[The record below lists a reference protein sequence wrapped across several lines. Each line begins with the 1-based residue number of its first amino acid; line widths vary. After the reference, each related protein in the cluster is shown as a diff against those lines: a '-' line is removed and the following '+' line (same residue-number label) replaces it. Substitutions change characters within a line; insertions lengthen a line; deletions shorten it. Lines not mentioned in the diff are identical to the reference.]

1 MRLVPIPDKVYEE
14 YRQQLMFECYK
25 WDPQFVDNNT
35 VAKYAL
41 VLTKEEAIQI
51 ARDTEL
57 LARET
62 IEAEEFLNQNLDSA
76 KVLRLPKRLKKEIAS
91 MKNYNR
97 DKNVRLMRFDFHPIR
112 VSGEGE
118 GSFNYAVSEVNSD
131 VPGGHAEGS
140 IMPFFAK
147 EVLENYGGT
156 DKYMYKDLSSALT
169 KAIAKKVPENGTIF
183 LNHCT
188 CYSDDRQVM
197 EFDSDRLRACGFNVI
212 IGAADHIRFR
222 DNKAYSILDGNECE
236 LDGIFR
242 YTPVEWLLDIK
253 PRKWQGYFNT
263 HAVACNHPVSLF
275 AQTKRF
281 PFVWDELEKHG
292 ISMANWRR
300 LLPETAEVD
309 KDIMHNDEFIFK
321 PAYGRVGERISIKE
335 ACKGDEYNKILK
347 DVKRHPKR
355 YIAQKRFDSMTVPG
369 VNGEEYHVC
378 IGSYAVEGKHASFY
392 ARISDLPRIDSNAA
406 DIPVLIL
413 DEDNISKEEA
423 LDNGFI
429 TSPSAISEDK
439 PYLCRVNNPALSR
452 YAYSQWAD
460 ASGKWSPWVR
470 PVPFINIG
478 VGRKGFDGPYSLVD
492 YFDGDDK
499 EVKLLTKNTAI
510 IIDVSGDQSVMAA
523 LSLAK
528 NGYRP
533 VPLYNGTMEQ
543 DGARAISDNKSVS
556 EALLWGIEILK
567 DMSFEENAMPVF
579 LLDSNRLN
587 RHKGKR
593 TLFDNSW
600 DIYAQD
606 MPSAKFLSDNGVEK
620 IVVISEKISRDLKD
634 ILFKYQKGNLDIYL
648 KKIYEQ
654 PRKIKIRKFKGKR

>member
-1 MRLVPIPDKVYEE
+1 MKLVPIPEEVYEE

-41 VLTKEEAIQI
+41 ILTKAEAMQI

-57 LARET
+57 LSEET
-62 IEAEEFLNQNLDSA
+62 IRAEEFLNQNLDKA
-76 KVLRLPKRLKKEIAS
+76 KVLKLPRKLKKEIAS
-91 MKNYNR
+91 MKNYDK
-97 DKNVRLMRFDFHPIR
+97 DKNVRLMRFDFHPVR
-112 VSGEGE
+112 AKDEDE

-147 EVLENYGGT
+147 EVLEKYGGT
-156 DKYMYKDLSSALT
+156 DKYLYKDLSSALT
-169 KAIAKKVPENGTIF
+169 KAIVKKVPENGTIF

-212 IGAADHIRFR
+212 IGAADHIRFK

-253 PRKWQGYFNT
+253 PRKWQGYFN
-263 HAVACNHPVSLF
+263 AGVVACNHPVSLF

-300 LLPETAEVD
+300 LLPETTDVS
-309 KDIMHNDEFIFK
+309 KDTMHNDEFIFK

-335 ACKGDEYNKILK
+335 ACKGDEYSKILK

-355 YIAQKRFDSMTVPG
+355 YIAQRRFDSMTLPG
-369 VNGEEYHVC
+369 VNGEKYHVC
-378 IGSYAVEGKHASFY
+378 IGSYSVEGKHASYY

-406 DIPVLIL
+406 DIPVLVL
-413 DEDNISKEEA
+413 DEDITLDEA
-423 LDNGFI
+423 NVNGFI
-429 TSPSAISEDK
+429 AKPSAISEDK
-439 PYLCRVNNPALSR
+439 PYLSRVNNPALSR
-452 YAYSQWAD
+452 EIYRQWAA

-478 VGRKGFDGPYSLVD
+478 VGRKGFEGPYSLVD
-492 YFDGDDK
+492 LFDGNED
-499 EVKLLTKNTAI
+499 EVKQMSNNTAI
-510 IIDVSGDQSVMAA
+510 ILDVPGDKGVMAG

-528 NGYRP
+528 SGFRP
-533 VPLYNGTMEQ
+533 VPLYNGTIEQ
-543 DGARAISDNKSVS
+543 EGARAVSDNKSVS
-556 EALLWGIEILK
+556 EALLWGTGLVK
-567 DMSFEENAMPVF
+567 DMSFQDNAMPVF

-587 RHKGKR
+587 RHKRKR

-606 MPSAKFLSDNGVEK
+606 MPSAKFLMDNGIEK

-634 ILFKYQKGNLDIYL
+634 ILFKYQKGKLDIYL
-648 KKIYEQ
+648 KKIYEE
-654 PRKIKIRKFKGKR
+654 PRKIKIRKIKGKR

>member
-1 MRLVPIPDKVYEE
+1 MKLVPIPEAVYEE

-35 VAKYAL
+35 VARYAL
-41 VLTKEEAIQI
+41 VLTKAEAMQI

-57 LARET
+57 LAEET
-62 IEAEEFLNQNLDSA
+62 IQAEEFLNQNLDSA
-76 KVLRLPKRLKKEIAS
+76 KALKLPKRLKKEIAS
-91 MKNYNR
+91 MKNYDR

-112 VSGEGE
+112 VKGEGK
-118 GSFNYAVSEVNSD
+118 GAFNYAVSEVNSD

-147 EVLENYGGT
+147 EALEKYDGT
-156 DKYMYKDLSSALT
+156 EKYMYKDLSRALT
-169 KAIAKKVPENGTIF
+169 RAIAKKVPENGTIF

-212 IGAADHIRFR
+212 IGAADHIRFK

-263 HAVACNHPVSLF
+263 EVVACNHPVSLF

-300 LLPETAEVD
+300 LLPETVEVH
-309 KDIMHNDEFIFK
+309 KDTLHNDEFIFK

-335 ACKGDEYNKILK
+335 ACKGDEYSKILK
-347 DVKRHPKR
+347 DVKRHPRR
-355 YIAQKRFDSMTVPG
+355 YIAQKRFDSMTVSG
-369 VNGEEYHVC
+369 VNGEEYHIC

-413 DEDNISKEEA
+413 DEDNISVEEA
-423 LDNGFI
+423 ADNGFI
-429 TSPSAISEDK
+429 TRPSSISEDK
-439 PYLCRVNNPALSR
+439 PYLSRVNNPALSR
-452 YAYSQWAD
+452 EIYRYWAS

-478 VGRKGFDGPYSLVD
+478 VGSKGIYESYSLVD
-492 YFDGDDK
+492 LFDGSDED
-499 EVKLLTKNTAI
+499 VKALARNTAI
-510 IIDVSGDQSVMAA
+510 IVDVPGDKGVMAG
-523 LSLAK
+523 LNLAK
-528 NGYRP
+528 NGFRP
-533 VPLYNGTMEQ
+533 VPLYNGTIEQ
-543 DGARAISDNKSVS
+543 EGARAVSDNNSAS
-556 EALLWGIEILK
+556 EALLWGTRLLNE
-567 DMSFEENAMPVF
+567 MTFEDDAMPVF

-587 RHKGKR
+587 RHRRKR

-606 MPSAKFLSDNGVEK
+606 MPSAKFLADNGVEK
-620 IVVISEKISRDLKD
+620 VIVISEKISRDLKD
-634 ILFKYQKGNLDIYL
+634 ILFKYQKGKLEIYL
-648 KKIYEQ
+648 KKIYDE

>member
-1 MRLVPIPDKVYEE
+1 MKLVPIPEAVYEE

-41 VLTKEEAIQI
+41 VLTEEEAFKI
-51 ARDTEL
+51 AKDTEL
-57 LARET
+57 LSAET
-62 IEAEEFLNQNLDSA
+62 IQAEEFLNQNLDSA
-76 KVLRLPKRLKKEIAS
+76 KVLKLPKRLKKEIAS
-91 MKNYNR
+91 MKTYNR
-97 DKNVRLMRFDFHPIR
+97 DKNIRLMRFDFHPVR
-112 VSGEGE
+112 VKGEGE
-118 GSFNYAVSEVNSD
+118 GVFNYAVSEVNSD

-147 EVLENYGGT
+147 EVLEKYGGE
-156 DKYMYKDLSSALT
+156 DKYVYKDLSFALT
-169 KAIAKKVPENGTIF
+169 AAFMKKVPKNGTIF

-197 EFDSDRLRACGFNVI
+197 EFDRDRLRACGFNVI
-212 IGAADHIRFR
+212 IGAADHIRFE
-222 DNKAYSILDGNECE
+222 DKKAYSILDGNECK

-253 PRKWQGYFNT
+253 PRKWQGYFDT
-263 HAVACNHPVSLF
+263 EAVACNHPVSLF

-292 ISMANWRR
+292 INMSNWRR
-300 LLPETAEVD
+300 LLPETKEVS
-309 KDIMHNDEFIFK
+309 KDILDNDEFIFK

-335 ACKGDEYNKILK
+335 ACKGDEYSKILR

-355 YIAQKRFDSMTVPG
+355 YIAQRRFDSMTLPG

-378 IGSYAVEGKHASFY
+378 IGSYSVEGKHASFY

-413 DEDNISKEEA
+413 RDQDDISSKDFKE
-423 LDNGFI
+423 GFVTRPI
-429 TSPSAISEDK
+429 AASEGM
-439 PYLCRVNNPALSR
+439 PYLVPSNNPHVSKDIYR
-452 YAYSQWAD
+452 RWAAAAD
-460 ASGKWSPWVR
+460 KWSPWVR
-470 PVPFINIG
+470 PVPFINMVARG
-478 VGRKGFDGPYSLVD
+478 QGLALPYDFIEVFLAQEETI
-492 YFDGDDK
+492 K
-499 EVKLLTKNTAI
+499 EYTKNTAI
-510 IIDVSGDQSVMAA
+510 IVDMPGADSVMVG
-523 LSLAK
+523 LSLAR

-533 VPLYNGTMEQ
+533 VPLYNGAMEQ
-543 DGARAISDNKSVS
+543 AGARAIVDNQSLND
-556 EALLWGIEILK
+556 ALLWGTDMLK
-567 DMSFEENAMPVF
+567 EMTFEDSAMPVF
-579 LLDSNRLN
+579 LLDSNRLH

-606 MPSAKFLSDNGVEK
+606 MPSVRFLAENGVEK
-620 IVVISEKISRDLKD
+620 VLVIGEKISRDLKD
-634 ILFKYQKGNLDIYL
+634 ILLKYQKGNLKIYL
-648 KKIYEQ
+648 KKIYEE
-654 PRKIKIRKFKGKR
+654 PRKIKLRKIFRKR